1 MMPSSTPAGGA
12 SRAVAILTSLVGCFF
27 DVVFFWQ
34 LKLYNWWI
42 KKSPRDALLEN
53 LGAAN
58 LFEEWEAA
66 AFQLDEILG
75 YDLWRQNP
83 TSKYYDYRLIYERLQ
98 AIIEA
103 REEDDILGLVSLLRS
118 GLVRNLGNITAPR
131 LYNRAYAGTKLL
143 IEDYITQV
151 ALAIDHVT
159 RYPVSNSAGLT
170 NQTKL
175 DVMHDTRQAF
185 GRSVLVLQGGAIFG
199 LCHLGVVKAL
209 HLRGLLPRIIAGTA
223 TGALIAALVGVHT
236 EDELLEFLKGSSINL
251 TAFAKQSTAGKEA
264 DRPSSWWQTLVRR
277 IKRFIREGYFL
288 DVGVLEQVVRANVED
303 LTFQEAYL
311 KTKRVLNI
319 TVSTTGRGGV
329 PNVLNYLTAPNV
341 LIWSAALASNAS
353 ASTLYHPVTL
363 LCKDDRDNI
372 VPWSPA
378 SEATFHPWTH
388 ASYADSRDS
397 PLHRIAEL
405 FNVNH
410 FIVSQ
415 ARPYLAPFL
424 RSDLHHPH
432 PSSSTTSSF
441 SSFSLPL
448 LRLIVMEIQHR
459 LHQLNEL
466 RLLPPSIRRFLL
478 DESVP
483 AGTSLTLVPELTGG
497 DFFKLLENPTK
508 EALDNWIL
516 RGERSVWPAV
526 GALKVRC
533 AVEVELD
540 RGYQLVRRRRPV
552 STDLDA
558 SSKTGGKEGGSLEG
572 VAGINGVRERLKKE
586 GSRGDVGATATDT
599 ARERRTRRPA
609 SIAGEQ
615 YLGT

>member
-1 MMPSSTPAGGA
+1 MQ
-12 SRAVAILTSLVGCFF
+12 ILTTISKKVST
-27 DVVFFWQ
+27 
-34 LKLYNWWI
+34 WWTQ
-42 KKSPRDALLEN
+42 KKPRDVLFEAL
-53 LGAAN
+53 ASAN
-58 LFEEWEAA
+58 LYEEYEAA
-66 AFQLDEILG
+66 AFQLDEVLG

-98 AIIEA
+98 AIIET

-131 LYNRAYAGTKLL
+131 LFNRAFAGTKLL

-159 RYPVSNSAGLT
+159 CYPVTAESGLT
-170 NQTKL
+170 NQNKL
-175 DVMHDTRQAF
+175 DVLHDTRQAF

-236 EDELLEFLKGSSINL
+236 EDELLDFLKGSSIDL
-251 TAFAKQSTAGKEA
+251 TAFTKKVEA
-264 DRPSSWWQTLVRR
+264 HRQSSWYQTLFRR
-277 IKRFIREGYFL
+277 IRRFLKDGYFL
-288 DVGVLEQVVRANVED
+288 DVDVLEQVVRANVED
-303 LTFQEAYL
+303 LTFEEAYL

-319 TVSTTGRGGV
+319 TVSTTGGGGV
-329 PNVLNYLTAPNV
+329 PDLLNYLTAPNV

-353 ASTLYHPVTL
+353 SSNLYKPVTL
-363 LCKDDRDNI
+363 LCKDDTGRI
-372 VPWSPA
+372 TPWSP
-378 SEATFHPWTH
+378 SLSTTFRPWTH
-388 ASYADSRDS
+388 ASYADARES

-424 RSDLHHPH
+424 RSDLHHPN
-432 PSSSTTSSF
+432 PKQDSGKWQVSV
-441 SSFSLPL
+441 PI

-466 RLLPPSIRRFLL
+466 GVLPPSIRRFLL
-478 DESVP
+478 DENIP
-483 AGTSLTLVPELTGG
+483 GPSLTLVPELTPS
-497 DFFKLLENPTK
+497 DFFRLLENPTK
-508 EALDNWIL
+508 EALDYWIR

-533 AVEVELD
+533 AIEVELD
-540 RGYQLVRRRRPV
+540 RGYQLVRRRRKNSRSEKESPV
-552 STDLDA
+552 
-558 SSKTGGKEGGSLEG
+558 EGGLAMG
-572 VAGINGVRERLKKE
+572 GERLMKS
-586 GSRGDVGATATDT
+586 GSRGDVRYEA
-599 ARERRTRRPA
+599 ERRRRA
-609 SIAGEQ
+609 MSFGEDVRSSVDRR
-615 YLGT
+615 

>member
-1 MMPSSTPAGGA
+1 MSSSQPVWANVAAIAGTVWACLVDVFVFWHLPSLRQIGA
-12 SRAVAILTSLVGCFF
+12 LEYGETMLTEVSK
-27 DVVFFWQ
+27 
-34 LKLYNWWI
+34 KLFSWWTQ
-42 KKSPRDALLEN
+42 KKPRDVLLETLAASN
-53 LGAAN
+53 LY
-58 LFEEWEAA
+58 EEYEAA
-66 AFQLDEILG
+66 AFQLDEVLG

-83 TSKYYDYRLIYERLQ
+83 TSKFYDYRLIYERLQ

-131 LYNRAYAGTKLL
+131 LFNRAYAGTKLL

-151 ALAIDHVT
+151 ALAVDHVT
-159 RYPVSNSAGLT
+159 SYPVTADSGLT
-170 NQTKL
+170 NQNKL
-175 DVMHDTRQAF
+175 DVLHDTRQAF

-209 HLRGLLPRIIAGTA
+209 HLRGLLPRIISGTA

-236 EDELLEFLKGSSINL
+236 EDELLDFLKGSSINL
-251 TAFAKQSTAGKEA
+251 TAFTKKGGLETQNEST
-264 DRPSSWWQTLVRR
+264 WYQTLIRR

-288 DVGVLEQVVRANVED
+288 DVSILEQVVRANVED
-303 LTFQEAYL
+303 LTFEEAYL

-319 TVSTTGRGGV
+319 TVSTTGGGGV
-329 PNVLNYLTAPNV
+329 PDLLNYLTAPNV

-353 ASTLYHPVTL
+353 SSTLYHPVTL
-363 LCKDDRDNI
+363 LCKDDAGNI
-372 VPWSPA
+372 TPWSP
-378 SEATFHPWTH
+378 SLSTTFRPWTH
-388 ASYADSRDS
+388 ASYTDTRES

-424 RSDLHHPH
+424 RSDLHHPSAKQDGGKYQISM
-432 PSSSTTSSF
+432 PI
-441 SSFSLPL
+441 

-466 RLLPPSIRRFLL
+466 GVLPPSIRRFLL
-478 DESVP
+478 DENVP
-483 AGTSLTLVPELTGG
+483 GPSLTLVPELTPR

-508 EALDNWIL
+508 DAVDYWIR
-516 RGERSVWPAV
+516 RGEKSVWPAV

-540 RGYQLVRRRRPV
+540 RGYQLVRRRRKHGLKGEKDSP
-552 STDLDA
+552 
-558 SSKTGGKEGGSLEG
+558 GEGGSSTSVL
-572 VAGINGVRERLKKE
+572 RKS
-586 GSRGDVGATATDT
+586 GSRGEDVWDTD
-599 ARERRTRRPA
+599 RRRRAA
-609 SIAGEQ
+609 SFGEE
-615 YLGT
+615 LRIL